1 MEMTSSEYVKNLIRF
16 VGEEGY
22 GDLFPVFADAE
33 ARRYCIW
40 ALAEWVGELQER
52 GVYFDKIVSME
63 AKGFVV
69 GSMLAQRLDLPF
81 APIAKSGRFHKD
93 QDPLREITVDYSGRE
108 KEFEITRD
116 HIKEG
121 ERILL
126 VDDWFETGA
135 QARTAMKLIE
145 RCGATVV
152 ALCGIVDDTKR
163 SKFAEKISTDYP
175 FYCVIALER

>member
-1 MEMTSSEYVKNLIRF
+1 MTSSEYVKSLIRF
-16 VGEEGY
+16 VGNAGY

-40 ALAEWVGELQER
+40 ALAEWADGLQER
-52 GVYFDKIVSME
+52 RVYFDKIVSLQ

-69 GSMLAQRLDLPF
+69 GGMLAERLDLPF
-81 APIAKSGRFHKD
+81 APIAKNGRFHKD
-93 QDPLREITVDYSGRE
+93 QNPLRELADDYSGRTKVLE
-108 KEFEITRD
+108 VTRD
-116 HIKEG
+116 HIGEG

-145 RCGATVV
+145 QCGATVV

-163 SKFAEKISTDYP
+163 SKFAEKISADYP